1 MSPAEGRLAG
11 RTALVTGAGSGIG
24 RAIAERFAA
33 EGALVVAVGRS
44 AAPLEQTAA
53 AIESTGGRAVTA
65 EADVGDAD
73 AVARLYERLPELA
86 GPALHV
92 LVNAAGVVSTH
103 TAPDTTPEEW
113 DAVFATNSRGVFL
126 MSRRAVPLLRRTGGA
141 IVNVA
146 SVAGMVGVRN
156 RAAYSA
162 SKGAVL
168 ALTRA
173 MAIDHVAEGVRV
185 NALCPGTTHTPW
197 IERLVEEQGE
207 SLAELEARQPMGRLG
222 TADEMAEGAL
232 YLATAES
239 SFVTGTQ
246 LVVDGGMTA
255 A

>member
-1 MSPAEGRLAG
+1 
-11 RTALVTGAGSGIG
+11 
-24 RAIAERFAA
+24 
-33 EGALVVAVGRS
+33 
-44 AAPLEQTAA
+44 
-53 AIESTGGRAVTA
+53 
-65 EADVGDAD
+65 
-73 AVARLYERLPELA
+73 
-86 GPALHV
+86 
-92 LVNAAGVVSTH
+92 
-103 TAPDTTPEEW
+103 
-113 DAVFATNSRGVFL
+113 
-126 MSRRAVPLLRRTGGA
+126 
-141 IVNVA
+141 
-146 SVAGMVGVRN
+146 VAGIVGVRS
-156 RAAYSA
+156 RAAYCA

-197 IERLVEEQGE
+197 IERLVGEQGE
-207 SLAELEARQPMGRLG
+207 SLADLEARQPMGRLG